1 MASSL
6 DIDKMVRR
14 PSWKTILLELI
25 ESNRIDP
32 WNIDILEI
40 SDAFLKRVREMEK
53 LDLLIQANVILA
65 AAILL
70 RHKSNYLKFLQ
81 YQEQMTD
88 YIPEEPVEPLPV
100 EEIPQLTMASRIPP
114 KRQVTLEELVEEVEK
129 VIKYDSE
136 ERLLR
141 KPKGSI
147 DEVVQFKLEE
157 QDIERRMKEVEHS
170 IRSSV
175 DPEGWTIFSRL
186 IKDRKDNIEL
196 IYALVS
202 VLFLTQKQK
211 IDIRQDKLYGEIF
224 IKLLDNGSDKI

>member
-6 DIDKMVRR
+6 DINKMVTR

-25 ESNRIDP
+25 ESDKIDP

-88 YIPEEPVEPLPV
+88 YIPEEPIEPLPADD
-100 EEIPQLTMASRIPP
+100 IPQLTMASRIPP

-147 DEVVQFKLEE
+147 DEVVEFKLEE
-157 QDIERRMKEVEHS
+157 QDIERRMNEVAKN
-170 IRSSV
+170 IRNSV
-175 DPEGWTIFSRL
+175 DPEGWTLFSRV
-186 IKDRKDNIEL
+186 IKDKQDNIEL
-196 IYALVS
+196 IYALMS
-202 VLFLTQKQK
+202 ILHLTQKQT
-211 IDIRQDKLYGEIF
+211 IDIKQDELFGEIF
-224 IKLLDNGSDKI
+224 IKLLDAKKQEI